1 MAAVSMNELPQS
13 QVQELIC
20 SYAALVLS
28 DGGVP
33 VTSENIK
40 KIISAAGGSV
50 EPYFPGLFAQ
60 ALSTTNVSDIVAG
73 CGAASVAVPVA
84 GGAGA
89 GAGAAQDSGASAAAD
104 DKKKKEEEEE
114 EEGDLGFSLFD

>member
-1 MAAVSMNELPQS
+1 MAAVSINDLPQA
-13 QVQELIC
+13 QVQELVC
-20 SYAALVLS
+20 SYAALILS

-40 KIISAAGGSV
+40 KIIAAAGGSV

-60 ALSTTNVSDIVAG
+60 ALSGVSVSDIVSS
-73 CGAASVAVPVA
+73 CGAASVAAPVA
-84 GGAGA
+84 GSGGAPA
-89 GAGAAQDSGASAAAD
+89 GQEAAAP
-104 DKKKKEEEEE
+104 KEEKKKEEEEE

>member
-28 DGGVP
+28 DGNVP

-40 KIISAAGGSV
+40 KIVSAAGGSV

-60 ALSTTNVSDIVAG
+60 ALSTTNVSDIVAS
-73 CGAASVAVPVA
+73 CGAASVAAPA
-84 GGAGA
+84 ACGGGAA
-89 GAGAAQDSGASAAAD
+89 AAQDSGASAAAD

>member
-1 MAAVSMNELPQS
+1 MAAVSINDLPQS

-20 SYAALVLS
+20 SYSVLLLS

-33 VTSENIK
+33 ITSENIK
-40 KIISAAGGSV
+40 KVISAAGGSV

-60 ALSTTNVSDIVAG
+60 ALSGTSVSDIVAS
-73 CGAASVAVPVA
+73 CSVASVAVPTA
-84 GGAGA
+84 SA
-89 GAGAAQDSGASAAAD
+89 GAGAASQDSGASASAD

>member
-1 MAAVSMNELPQS
+1 MAAVSINTLPQS

-20 SYAALVLS
+20 SYAVLTLS
-28 DGGVP
+28 DGGVQ
-33 VTSENIK
+33 VTSDNIK

-60 ALSTTNVSDIVAG
+60 ALSTTNVNDIVAS
-73 CGAASVAVPVA
+73 CGAACVAAPA
-84 GGAGA
+84 AGA
-89 GAGAAQDSGASAAAD
+89 VAAGTAQNSGASAAAD
-104 DKKKKEEEEE
+104 EKKKEEEEE

>member
-1 MAAVSMNELPQS
+1 MAAVSINELPQS

-28 DGGVP
+28 DGGIP

-40 KIISAAGGSV
+40 KVISAAGGSV

-60 ALSTTNVSDIVAG
+60 ALSTTSVSDIVAN
-73 CGAASVAVPVA
+73 CGSACVAAPA
-84 GGAGA
+84 AGA
-89 GAGAAQDSGASAAAD
+89 VSQDSGASASAAAAD
-104 DKKKKEEEEE
+104 DKKKEEEEE

>member
-1 MAAVSMNELPQS
+1 MAAVSISELPQS

-60 ALSTTNVSDIVAG
+60 ALSTTNVADIVAS
-73 CGAASVAVPVA
+73 CGAASVAVPAA

-89 GAGAAQDSGASAAAD
+89 GAAKDSGASAAAAD

>member
-89 GAGAAQDSGASAAAD
+89 GAAQDSGASAAAD

>member
-1 MAAVSMNELPQS
+1 MAAVSTSELPQS

-20 SYAALVLS
+20 SYSVLLLS

-33 VTSENIK
+33 VTSDNIK
-40 KIISAAGGSV
+40 KVISAAGGSV

-60 ALSTTNVSDIVAG
+60 ALSTTSVSDIVAS
-73 CGAASVAVPVA
+73 CGAASVAVPA
-84 GGAGA
+84 A
-89 GAGAAQDSGASAAAD
+89 GAGAASQDSGASAAAAAAAD
-104 DKKKKEEEEE
+104 NKKKEEEEE